1 MKIKIKTP
9 GRATADTEVAAPRDN
24 AFASGVR
31 DSIRARVDKIAS
43 QVQQLSEE
51 RRQSIDQIV
60 DEGLKQSAK
69 K

>member
-9 GRATADTEVAAPRDN
+9 GRATADTEVSAPRDN
-24 AFASGVR
+24 EFAAGVR
-31 DSIRARVDKIAS
+31 HSIRARVDKIAS